1 MPKTYLHHPDGT
13 VTVEDTRTPPA
24 VYLEQLE
31 RLRAACTASILA
43 VAPEHTQRNAA
54 LGIVPSGPVVA
65 DIASRRDEYH
75 QLAASLQAAL
85 DGWDGQQAT
94 AAACCDVLE
103 GIQWVEP

>member
-13 VTVEDTRTPPA
+13 VTVEDTRTPPT

-54 LGIVPSGPVVA
+54 LGIVPAGPVVA

-75 QLAASLQAAL
+75 QLAASLQAAF
-85 DGWDGQQAT
+85 DGVGTDAER
-94 AAACCDVLE
+94 CDAME
-103 GIQWVEP
+103 AIQWLDP

>member
-54 LGIVPSGPVVA
+54 LGIVAAEPVVA
-65 DIASRRDEYH
+65 DITARRDQYH
-75 QLAASLQAAL
+75 LLAASLQAAF
-85 DGWDGQQAT
+85 DGVGTDAER
-94 AAACCDVLE
+94 CDAME
-103 GIQWVEP
+103 AIQWLDP